1 MKKIYAYM
9 GKHPHYNAIAHALGG
24 IGIGMLLVYP
34 IFNGHT
40 VRYGLIFLSLGL
52 ALHAYPLFTNKR

>member
-1 MKKIYAYM
+1 MKRSYQYFA
-9 GKHPHYNAIAHALGG
+9 KHPHFNAIAHTLAG

-34 IFNGHT
+34 IFEGHT

-52 ALHAYPLFTNKR
+52 ALHAYPLFIGKK